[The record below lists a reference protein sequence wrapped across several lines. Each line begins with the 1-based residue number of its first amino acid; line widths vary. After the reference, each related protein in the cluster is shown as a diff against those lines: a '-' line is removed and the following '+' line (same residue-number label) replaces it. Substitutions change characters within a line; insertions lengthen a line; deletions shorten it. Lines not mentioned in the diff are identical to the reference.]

1 MSLTNTPTSER
12 LHIGFFGRRNAGKS
26 SLVNAVAG
34 QNVSVVS
41 DVKGTTTDPVTKTME
56 LLPLGPVVL
65 IDTPGFDDEG
75 SLGLMRVKRTKEILK
90 RVDIAVLVCDAQ
102 DGLKDADTQLIEI
115 FKEKNISYIV
125 AYNKADI
132 VKATVKGENEISVSA
147 KDNINIELLKE
158 KISLLIPQKKEK
170 SITAG
175 IVEKGEIAVLVTPI
189 DEAAPK
195 GRLILPQQQVIRDL
209 LDRGCAAVV
218 VQPDMLPKMLEELKG
233 RVKVVITD
241 SQAFKEVSKIVPE
254 DIMLTSFSILMA
266 NYKGFL
272 ETAALGV
279 LALKKLKDGDK
290 ILIAEG
296 CTHHRQCNDIGSVKL
311 PKWIGEYTDKKL
323 DYTVLPG
330 HEFPEDLSEFSLVV
344 HCGGCMIT
352 EREVQ
357 SRMEAAVKQNI
368 PFTNYGITIAQVNGI
383 LKRSIEVFPEL
394 YKKM

>member
-1 MSLTNTPTSER
+1 MSLTNTPASER
-12 LHIGFFGRRNAGKS
+12 LNIGFFGRRNAGKS
-26 SLVNAVAG
+26 SLVNAIAG

-41 DVKGTTTDPVTKTME
+41 DIKGTTTDPVTKTME

-90 RVDIAVLVCDAQ
+90 RVDIAVLVCDAE
-102 DGLKDADTQLIEI
+102 DGLNDIDAELIEI
-115 FKEKNISYIV
+115 FKEKKIPYII
-125 AYNKADI
+125 AYNKAD
-132 VKATVKGENEISVSA
+132 VFERSAKDENEIVVSA
-147 KDNINIELLKE
+147 KENINIKLLKE
-158 KISLLIPQKKEK
+158 KISLIIPQKKEK
-170 SITAG
+170 SITEG
-175 IVEKGEIAVLVTPI
+175 IVNKGEIAVLVTPI

-195 GRLILPQQQVIRDL
+195 GRLILPQQQTIRDL

-218 VQPDMLPKMLEELKG
+218 VQPDELLTMLEELKG
-233 RVKVVITD
+233 KVRVVITD

-254 DIMLTSFSILMA
+254 NVMLTSFSILMA

-272 ETAALGV
+272 ETAVLGV
-279 LALKKLKDGDK
+279 ITLDNLKDGDK
-290 ILIAEG
+290 VLIAEG

-311 PKWIGEYTDKKL
+311 PKWIGEYTGKKL
-323 DYTVLPG
+323 EYTVLSG
-330 HEFPEDLSEFSLVV
+330 HEFPEDLSEFSLVI

-357 SRMEAAVKQNI
+357 SRMEAAIKQNI
-368 PFTNYGITIAQVNGI
+368 PFSNYGITIAHVNGI

-394 YKKM
+394 YSKI

>member
-1 MSLTNTPTSER
+1 MSLTNTPASER
-12 LHIGFFGRRNAGKS
+12 LNIGFFGRRNAGKS

-41 DVKGTTTDPVTKTME
+41 DVRGTTTDPVTKTME

-115 FKEKNISYIV
+115 FKEKNIPYIV

-147 KDNINIELLKE
+147 KDNINIGLLKE

-279 LALKKLKDGDK
+279 LALKKLNDGDK
-290 ILIAEG
+290 VLIAEG

-311 PKWIGEYTDKKL
+311 PKWIGEYTGKNL

>member
-1 MSLTNTPTSER
+1 MSLTNTPASER

-26 SLVNAVAG
+26 SLVNAIAG

-75 SLGLMRVKRTKEILK
+75 SLGLMRVERTKEILK
-90 RVDIAVLVCDAQ
+90 RVDIAVLVCDAE
-102 DGLKDADTQLIEI
+102 DGLNDADTELTKI
-115 FKEKNISYIV
+115 FKEKNIPYIV
-125 AYNKADI
+125 AYNKSD
-132 VKATVKGENEISVSA
+132 VFKASVNGENEIAVSA
-147 KDNINIELLKE
+147 KENINIELLKE

-170 SITAG
+170 SLTAG
-175 IVEKGEIAVLVTPI
+175 FIDKGEIAVLVTPI

-209 LDRGCAAVV
+209 LDRGCAVV
-218 VQPDMLPKMLEELKG
+218 VAQPDMLPKMLEELKG
-233 RVKVVITD
+233 KVRVVITD

-272 ETAALGV
+272 ETAVPGV
-279 LALKKLKDGDK
+279 LALENLKDGDK
-290 ILIAEG
+290 VLISEG

-311 PKWIGEYTDKKL
+311 PKWIGEYTGKKL
-323 DYTVLPG
+323 EYTVLPG

-352 EREVQ
+352 EREVH
-357 SRMEAAVKQNI
+357 SRMESAVKQNI

>member
-1 MSLTNTPTSER
+1 MSLANTPASER
-12 LHIGFFGRRNAGKS
+12 LNIGFFGRRNAGKS
-26 SLVNAVAG
+26 SLVNAIAG

-41 DVKGTTTDPVTKTME
+41 GIKGTTTDPVTKTME

-75 SLGLMRVKRTKEILK
+75 SLGLMRVKRTKEILN
-90 RVDIAVLVCDAQ
+90 RVDIAVLVCDSQ
-102 DGLKDADTQLIEI
+102 EGLTKSDSELTEI
-115 FKEKNISYIV
+115 FKEKNIPYIV
-125 AYNKADI
+125 AYNKADV
-132 VKATVKGENEISVSA
+132 VKAAVKEENEISVSA
-147 KDNINIELLKE
+147 RDNINIELLKE
-158 KISLLIPQKKEK
+158 KISRLIPMKREK

-175 IVEKGEIAVLVTPI
+175 IIEKGGIAVLVTPI

-195 GRLILPQQQVIRDL
+195 GRLILPQQQTIRDL
-209 LDRGCAAVV
+209 LDRGCISVV
-218 VQPDMLPKMLEELKG
+218 VQPDELPKILEELKG
-233 RVKVVITD
+233 KVSVVITD
-241 SQAFKEVSKIVPE
+241 SQAFKKVSKLVPE

-272 ETAALGV
+272 ETATLGV
-279 LALKKLKDGDK
+279 LALKDLKDGDK
-290 ILIAEG
+290 VLIAEG

-311 PKWIGEYTDKKL
+311 PKWIDEYTGKKL
-323 DYTVLPG
+323 EYTILPG

-357 SRMEAAVKQNI
+357 SRMQAAIKQNI
-368 PFTNYGITIAQVNGI
+368 PFTNYGITIACVNGI